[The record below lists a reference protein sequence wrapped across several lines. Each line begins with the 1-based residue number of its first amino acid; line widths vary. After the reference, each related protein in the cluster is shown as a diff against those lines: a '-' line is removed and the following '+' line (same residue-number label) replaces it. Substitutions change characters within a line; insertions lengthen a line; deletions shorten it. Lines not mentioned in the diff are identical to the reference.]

1 MDKIIEEAALICDKV
16 AIVINQR
23 NKGQLNL
30 SNCKK
35 FCPGQESLVNILN
48 RLALE
53 IRNIEPEYFICLNKE
68 LQNLR
73 MPNCI
78 NPFSFCAINVIVNLL
93 KMKSF
98 LLVILLMISILSMAL
113 LKRY

>member
-1 MDKIIEEAALICDKV
+1 M
-16 AIVINQR
+16 
-23 NKGQLNL
+23 
-30 SNCKK
+30 
-35 FCPGQESLVNILN
+35 
-48 RLALE
+48 LE
-53 IRNIEPEYFICLNKE
+53 IRDIEPEYFICLNKE

-78 NPFSFCAINVIVNLL
+78 NPFSFGAINVIVNLL
-93 KMKSF
+93 KRKYCNSIVRKKF